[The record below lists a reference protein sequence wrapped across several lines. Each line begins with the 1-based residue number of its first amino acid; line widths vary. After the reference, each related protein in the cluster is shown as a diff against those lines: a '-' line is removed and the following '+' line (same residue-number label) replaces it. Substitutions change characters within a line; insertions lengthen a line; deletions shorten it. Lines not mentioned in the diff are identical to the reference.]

1 MINWWL
7 FSCGAAQA
15 NYKAEG
21 RKSSNQILSQHRRW
35 TARRRAHPLKALAM
49 GLWGVQKKIFQAN
62 CECIRPNIISNNTSK
77 NRPTADESARRFPWC
92 LDCPGYGASGA
103 VMFATVSRG
112 KKIRKR
118 TKVIIILVVVH
129 FVQIKVK
136 AQQTV
141 QQRSVYPCLYFIKP
155 KNQTD

>member
-1 MINWWL
+1 MGQNKLTTKTREGNLLTKFFRSIAGGL
-7 FSCGAAQA
+7 ALPAQSA
-15 NYKAEG
+15 SP
-21 RKSSNQILSQHRRW
+21 KSHCNGV
-35 TARRRAHPLKALAM
+35 M
-49 GLWGVQKKIFQAN
+49 GGPKKIFQAN

-112 KKIRKR
+112 KNIRKR